1 MKSNDESGEIC
12 ENIKIG
18 QPSVPSAVER
28 MKSYFDSF
36 SDKAVDKT
44 SNASASDDSMG
55 QSKAEDQII
64 PEVHDD
70 CLSRVNGTEHA
81 NRKSDIEDSR
91 INYDKQRKLSEQ
103 SSDKVPPR
111 SLLTGSE
118 IPFSKIIN
126 DAIDL
131 LKVQNTSS
139 QDPNGEYPSHD
150 GNPGVA
156 RGDKPSDTKGELLEG
171 LTEHLDSLSPKG
183 AASNVVCGD
192 IPATPLISIVKND
205 DMEVEI
211 HSVDETEDSDMVEQD
226 VKVCDICGDAG
237 REDLLAICCR
247 CSDGAE
253 HTYCMREM
261 LTEVPEGDWLCE
273 ECKSVER
280 VRNGRQEKMGKA
292 DEKEKN
298 NSSGEASSEYANS
311 SDAEGRR
318 NKGSVRTPCK
328 RHRDDDGIEVS
339 SVGKKPALETIVGSP
354 KTSNPSKTAALSRET
369 SLKNLDKGRLQ
380 SSHHSVPDTVPVN
393 EITETAGTP
402 SDRRGHNFRGIFS
415 KSNSFNSLSSKPKVK
430 LVDQVVIQRQK
441 SSKEHGSFRLK
452 DGGVRSI
459 GKSMSFKS
467 TNSSRSESKI
477 KMFSPRSSNIQD
489 NKNTKQRS
497 SFDRQSSFRAEHA
510 MVGTSTSSTPRIDKR
525 PASRGDSSS
534 LANQH
539 EVKPHQTDGKLAA
552 LPRPSR
558 LADRRTAN
566 ISSSLGN
573 SVIPEKPPID
583 ANEGLPDGSPRP
595 RDVSNAGER
604 MREGSGS
611 RFGPPSAKS
620 SRDESHNLKAIIE
633 AAVLKKPGV
642 YRRHRAFGQSEDRS
656 VASVGGEVA
665 SHQGPMSSSARKN
678 KFSSDA
684 DLHER
689 PTVSRNLAT
698 DPLNQITPN
707 NMKPSSLVPLEGLSS
722 GGQDVSHI
730 GSSSRDM
737 FSNVPAATPILL
749 KSLAIPEHEYIWQ
762 GSFDICR
769 SGKTSDLWDGIQAHV
784 STCASPKV
792 IDTVYKFKSR
802 IVLYEVPRL
811 STWPAQFQ
819 EHGVKEDN
827 VALFFFAKDLE
838 SYDNIYKSLLD
849 NMMKNDLALKGNFN
863 GVELLIFPSNQ
874 LPDNSQRWNMLY
886 FLWGVFRGKKE
897 SCLQQMPE
905 PLDQFFASRD
915 IPAPIMSLPEN
926 RCSIRPVA
934 EDLHTSEDAAAP
946 VLEVPASDELHR
958 LLLSKAVNEDR
969 GTILSFDQLD
979 HKSNASSSPI
989 VRSESAKQCQEMRAS
1004 SQEGGISCSLPL
1016 AMQSSLQL
1024 DTPIDLTKS
1033 VARPLNEVTGERNIF
1048 DKTRNQSEVHLISDS
1063 GDLSTDRKTSLN
1075 DDQRMKNN
1083 AWLFNHKGHTSPGST
1098 IYAGTSQVS
1107 LTNED
1112 TRNGTRGALV
1122 DMNHAPLIENA
1133 ERHFFPVESSQ
1144 PVRSI
1149 FMSRGSMPWNLN
1161 EKVPDLELALGG
1173 AESEL
1178 PTLPLLGSEVDR
1190 KVNAEHIRE
1199 EAVPKA
1205 DLSLSLAFPFP
1216 EKELSTKSGAKNE
1229 QRGSNSSMLL
1239 FGNLRD
1245 N

>member
-12 ENIKIG
+12 AENIKIG

-36 SDKAVDKT
+36 SDNAVEKTSSRT

-55 QSKAEDQII
+55 QSKSEDQII
-64 PEVHDD
+64 PEGHDD

-91 INYDKQRKLSEQ
+91 INYDKQSKISEQ
-103 SSDKVPPR
+103 SSDKV
-111 SLLTGSE
+111 
-118 IPFSKIIN
+118 
-126 DAIDL
+126 
-131 LKVQNTSS
+131 QNTSS
-139 QDPNGEYPSHD
+139 QAPNGEYPSHD
-150 GNPGVA
+150 GNPGVV
-156 RGDKPSDTKGELLEG
+156 RGDKPSDTEGELLEG

-183 AASNVVCGD
+183 AASNVVRGD

-280 VRNGRQEKMGKA
+280 VKNGRQEKMGKA

-339 SVGKKPALETIVGSP
+339 SVGKKPALEVGSP

-393 EITETAGTP
+393 EITEPAPTF

-452 DGGVRSI
+452 DGVGRSI

-467 TNSSRSESKI
+467 TNPSRSELKT
-477 KMFSPRSSNIQD
+477 KMLSPRPSNIQD

-510 MVGTSTSSTPRIDKR
+510 MVGTTTSSTPRIDKR
-525 PASRGDSSS
+525 PASRGESSS
-534 LANQH
+534 LANLH
-539 EVKPHQTDGKLAA
+539 EVKTHQTDGKLAA

-620 SRDESHNLKAIIE
+620 SRDESHNNLKAIIE

-642 YRRHRAFGQSEDRS
+642 YRRHRALGQSEDRS

-698 DPLNQITPN
+698 DPLNQVTPN
-707 NMKPSSLVPLEGLSS
+707 NMKPSSLVPLEALSS
-722 GGQDVSHI
+722 GGQDGSHI

-737 FSNVPAATPILL
+737 FSNVPPATPILL

-811 STWPAQFQ
+811 STWPVQFQ

-874 LPDNSQRWNMLY
+874 LPDNFQRWNMLF

-934 EDLHTSEDAAAP
+934 EDLHTSEDAGAP
-946 VLEVPASDELHR
+946 VLEVPASDELQR
-958 LLLSKAVNEDR
+958 LLSKAVNEDR
-969 GTILSFDQLD
+969 GTKLLSFDQLD
-979 HKSNASSSPI
+979 HKLNPSSSPI
-989 VRSESAKQCQEMRAS
+989 VRSESAKQCQETRAS

-1024 DTPIDLTKS
+1024 DTPIDLTKP
-1033 VARPLNEVTGERNIF
+1033 VACPLNEVTGERNIF
-1048 DKTRNQSEVHLISDS
+1048 DKTRNQSEAHLILDS

-1075 DDQRMKNN
+1075 DDQRMRNN
-1083 AWLFNHKGHTSPGST
+1083 AWLFNHKEHTSPGST

-1229 QRGSNSSMLL
+1229 QRASNSSMLL
-1239 FGNLRD
+1239 FGDLRD

>member
-477 KMFSPRSSNIQD
+477 KIITETVKACRSKDCKYIQFFGY
-489 NKNTKQRS
+489 S
-497 SFDRQSSFRAEHA
+497 SIHCQSLFLIHFVCRLNYVA
-510 MVGTSTSSTPRIDKR
+510 R
-525 PASRGDSSS
+525 P
-534 LANQH
+534 LL
-539 EVKPHQTDGKLAA
+539 TW
-552 LPRPSR
+552 
-558 LADRRTAN
+558 T
-566 ISSSLGN
+566 GN

-1004 SQEGGISCSLPL
+1004 SQVCLFLSHILF
-1016 AMQSSLQL
+1016 
-1024 DTPIDLTKS
+1024 LTK
-1033 VARPLNEVTGERNIF
+1033 V
-1048 DKTRNQSEVHLISDS
+1048 
-1063 GDLSTDRKTSLN
+1063 
-1075 DDQRMKNN
+1075 
-1083 AWLFNHKGHTSPGST
+1083 
-1098 IYAGTSQVS
+1098 
-1107 LTNED
+1107 
-1112 TRNGTRGALV
+1112 
-1122 DMNHAPLIENA
+1122 
-1133 ERHFFPVESSQ
+1133 
-1144 PVRSI
+1144 
-1149 FMSRGSMPWNLN
+1149 
-1161 EKVPDLELALGG
+1161 
-1173 AESEL
+1173 
-1178 PTLPLLGSEVDR
+1178 LLDY
-1190 KVNAEHIRE
+1190 IQQ
-1199 EAVPKA
+1199 
-1205 DLSLSLAFPFP
+1205 LY
-1216 EKELSTKSGAKNE
+1216 
-1229 QRGSNSSMLL
+1229 
-1239 FGNLRD
+1239 
-1245 N
+1245 